1 MNPTATALALRA
13 YGLSEKLWGLQP
25 TRIDAGEFLQD
36 LEEHITEAL
45 AAERERCARVAE
57 TKVKRASFIKG
68 TPPNVEVY
76 KWSDGPEIAAAI
88 RARGR

>member
-57 TKVKRASFIKG
+57 NARIVFAPYSEGDPDKFVRHAKQA
-68 TPPNVEVY
+68 
-76 KWSDGPEIAAAI
+76 IADAI
-88 RARGR
+88 RAME